1 MYVIDLEL
9 FLQKNKLKQKELAE
23 ILGVTPN
30 FISEV
35 NKGKS
40 KLSQTKIG
48 MILSAGIYDTS
59 MIQEVKKNPPSG
71 DVATI
76 DRELLDIIKK
86 LLQQQ
91 GETILSQ
98 QQTIQSQQE
107 TIKSHKGGIVQEE
120 GNAVSADAM

>member
-59 MIQEVKKNPPSG
+59 MIQEVKKNPKYSG

-98 QQTIQSQQE
+98 QRTIE
-107 TIKSHKGGIVQEE
+107 CLIENKGGTVPVEE
-120 GNAVSADAM
+120 DVANAAVG